1 MGSEW
6 PNVKIEDIQAD
17 VKGSIAIG
25 PFGSRMKSEC
35 YVQKGVPVIRGT
47 NITGGP
53 QFEGNFVYITTEMA
67 DKLGSCNVY
76 EGDLV
81 FPHRGAIGE
90 VGIVSDGNR
99 YIISSSLMKL
109 TCDKQQ
115 AEPKFVYYFF
125 KSRQGKYQLLK
136 NASQVGTPGIGQ
148 PLASLKAI
156 DLRLPDLKT
165 QRRIAGIMSSLD
177 NKIALN
183 HQTNTTLESMAQ
195 ALFKSWFVDF
205 DPVIDNALAAGN
217 PIPEAL
223 KARAETRAALGDQRK
238 PLPDQIRQQFPD
250 RFVLTE
256 EMGWVPKGWAMVTL
270 NEVTEKIG
278 SGATPR
284 GGKQAYVDSG
294 TALIRSQNVYD
305 SGFTWKGLAYV
316 TQEAADQLQNVT
328 VEPGDVLLNITG
340 ASILRTCLVTSDVL
354 PARVNQHVAIIRARK
369 EIPPRYLHLLLQ
381 QRRTKNY
388 LMGLNAGASREAVT
402 KGHIE
407 SVPTLRPDKC
417 ILNEFKLLTDPMY
430 QRVEKL
436 HGSSRS
442 LSMLRDTLLPK
453 LLSGELRV
461 PEAERELEE
470 VAL

>member
-125 KSRQGKYQLLK
+125 KSRQGKHQLLK

-183 HQTNTTLESMAQ
+183 HQINTTLESMAQ

-223 KARAETRAALGDQRK
+223 QARADARAALGDRRK
-238 PLPDQIRQQFPD
+238 PLPDHIRQQFPD

-256 EMGWVPKGWAMVTL
+256 EMGWVPEGWKVTPLSEAIEINPKVTIKKGQKAKHVDMKALPTSGYCVG
-270 NEVTEKIG
+270 EISEKEYAG
-278 SGATPR
+278 GAKFER
-284 GGKQAYVDSG
+284 
-294 TALIRSQNVYD
+294 
-305 SGFTWKGLAYV
+305 
-316 TQEAADQLQNVT
+316 
-328 VEPGDVLLNITG
+328 GDVLLARITP
-340 ASILRTCLVTSDVL
+340 CLENGKTGVVNFLSDGEPGFGSTEFIVMRPKNAIGTSFVAAL
-354 PARVNQHVAIIRARK
+354 ARQEAFRQH
-369 EIPPRYLHLLLQ
+369 
-381 QRRTKNY
+381 
-388 LMGLNAGASREAVT
+388 
-402 KGHIE
+402 
-407 SVPTLRPDKC
+407 C
-417 ILNEFKLLTDPMY
+417 ISNMVGSSGR
-430 QRVEKL
+430 QRVQNSCFDTYFICTPKVPDILDLYRDNCEAWFVKMTTL
-436 HGSSRS
+436 ANESRS
-442 LSMLRDTLLPK
+442 LGLLRDTLLPK
-453 LLSGELRV
+453 LLSGELRI
-461 PEAERELEE
+461 PEAEKQVEE
-470 VAL
+470 II